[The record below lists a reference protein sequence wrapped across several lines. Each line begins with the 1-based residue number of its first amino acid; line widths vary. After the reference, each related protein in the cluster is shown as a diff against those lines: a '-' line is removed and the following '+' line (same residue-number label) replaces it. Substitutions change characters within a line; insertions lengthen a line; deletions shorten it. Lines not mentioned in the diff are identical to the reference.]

1 MDLIGMYINRG
12 RFGEFVTS
20 VIESEYERRKT
31 EAEKDNEWKL
41 WTMYIHSMAEESF
54 NDWKERILK
63 SVGNTGGRNSD
74 DDLTEEGIQAILD
87 KLFPTPTP

>member
-1 MDLIGMYINRG
+1 MYINRG

-20 VIESEYERRKT
+20 VIEAEYERRKA

-63 SVGNTGGRNSD
+63 PTGKSGGRNRD

-87 KLFPTPTP
+87 KLFPAQTP